1 MKKIIFV
8 GSQSFPF
15 AAIAAAIRV
24 GMLPA
29 DRLPDLHQLRQLP
42 FMDNKGRQGSLL
54 EIGTDTGGNRV
65 YAVWDKSDYLL
76 KNIIET
82 FLEIYHIPRGTCEI
96 IEVTNPEPYLLRLAL
111 SLGRWPF
118 FANRF
123 YQAGLA
129 GIELS
134 LSTPIR
140 PGSNLTKDGNC

>member
-24 GMLPA
+24 GLLPA
-29 DRLPDLHQLRQLP
+29 DRLPDPHQLRQLP
-42 FMDNKGRQGSLL
+42 FMDLKGRQGSLL
-54 EIGTDTGGNRV
+54 EIGTDTGGNHI

-76 KNIIET
+76 KNIVGT
-82 FLEIYHIPRGTCEI
+82 FLEIYRIPREACEV

-111 SLGRWPF
+111 SMGQWPF

-123 YQAGLA
+123 TELA
-129 GIELS
+129 SRELQS
-134 LSTPIR
+134 VYPPLSQIAEV
-140 PGSNLTKDGNC
+140 GG

>member
-29 DRLPDLHQLRQLP
+29 DRLPDLHQLLQLP

-82 FLEIYHIPRGTCEI
+82 FLEIYNIPRETCEI
-96 IEVTNPEPYLLRLAL
+96 IVVTNPEPYLLRLAL
-111 SLGRWPF
+111 NLGRWPF
-118 FANRF
+118 FAKRF
-123 YQAGLA
+123 TKLALRELRSFYPPLSGLA
-129 GIELS
+129 
-134 LSTPIR
+134 
-140 PGSNLTKDGNC
+140 LT